1 MSESIEPTALQS
13 LPLPIAWFDAERRLS
28 VCSPDMGRLLG
39 LTPQAALPLAA
50 ATLGLSDSAFA
61 GHEHPLQLHGQ
72 TLRLCPFQDGW
83 LLALAPAARQDLLTL
98 AATQLQACDLSLPE
112 LPADVGADPRLPAL
126 KSGFGNLSEALRQ
139 AVLLVREVA
148 ASVPALNH
156 GNAQVREASGQQVQ
170 EVEHALAAAE
180 ALASGLRE
188 AGDALAA
195 VRGLSDEAGQL
206 AGSGSATAQSF
217 QQTMQAV
224 ESSTRRADSII
235 EMIDSV
241 ALQTNILSINA
252 GIEAARAGDAGRG
265 FAVVAREIR
274 ALSERTAGAARDV
287 RGTLDDIHSRMGEG
301 LRQASDTRAV
311 LDRVVGLMQR
321 AGEAMRDGSS
331 RVGAQVQAVAGLQSL
346 LGDVSGHARDNLAAV
361 ESMLAASAGI
371 ASGIGT
377 LEDCVGLFR
386 LSADPLAEPRHAR
399 ALELARSGADQAG
412 RALEAALAGRRLAE
426 DALFS
431 RDYRPIPRTE
441 PQKHSTAFDELCD
454 GLMPE
459 FQEALAGAEAWV
471 VYAISANRDGYV
483 PTHNDRF
490 CQPLTGDPKHDLVHN
505 RTKRIF
511 ADRVGRTVG
520 AHTDP
525 FRLQVYRRDT
535 GQIMF
540 DMSVPIRVKGRHWG
554 GFRVGYSLA

>member
-28 VCSPDMGRLLG
+28 VCSPAMGRLLG

-50 ATLGLSDSAFA
+50 ATLGLSDAAFA

-72 TLRLCPFQDGW
+72 TLRLSPFQDGW

-148 ASVPALNH
+148 AAVPALNH

-188 AGDALAA
+188 AGEALAA

-224 ESSTRRADSII
+224 ENSTRRADSII

-287 RGTLDDIHSRMGEG
+287 RGTLDDIHSRMGDG

-399 ALELARSGADQAG
+399 ALELARNGADQAG
-412 RALEAALAGRRLAE
+412 RALEAALAARRLAE

-431 RDYRPIPRTE
+431 REYRPIPRTE

-454 GLMPE
+454 ALMPE
-459 FQEALAGAEAWV
+459 F
-471 VYAISANRDGYV
+471 
-483 PTHNDRF
+483 
-490 CQPLTGDPKHDLVHN
+490 
-505 RTKRIF
+505 
-511 ADRVGRTVG
+511 
-520 AHTDP
+520 
-525 FRLQVYRRDT
+525 
-535 GQIMF
+535 
-540 DMSVPIRVKGRHWG
+540 
-554 GFRVGYSLA
+554 

>member
-28 VCSPDMGRLLG
+28 ICSPAMGRLLG

-50 ATLGLSDSAFA
+50 GTLGLPDSAFA
-61 GHEHPLQLHGQ
+61 GHEHPFQLHGQ
-72 TLRLCPFQDGW
+72 TLRLSPFQDGW

-188 AGDALAA
+188 AGEALAA

-224 ESSTRRADSII
+224 ENSTRRADSII

-287 RGTLDDIHSRMGEG
+287 RGTLDDIHSRMGDG

-311 LDRVVGLMQR
+311 LDRVVG
-321 AGEAMRDGSS
+321 
-331 RVGAQVQAVAGLQSL
+331 
-346 LGDVSGHARDNLAAV
+346 
-361 ESMLAASAGI
+361 
-371 ASGIGT
+371 
-377 LEDCVGLFR
+377 
-386 LSADPLAEPRHAR
+386 
-399 ALELARSGADQAG
+399 
-412 RALEAALAGRRLAE
+412 
-426 DALFS
+426 
-431 RDYRPIPRTE
+431 
-441 PQKHSTAFDELCD
+441 
-454 GLMPE
+454 
-459 FQEALAGAEAWV
+459 
-471 VYAISANRDGYV
+471 
-483 PTHNDRF
+483 
-490 CQPLTGDPKHDLVHN
+490 
-505 RTKRIF
+505 
-511 ADRVGRTVG
+511 
-520 AHTDP
+520 
-525 FRLQVYRRDT
+525 
-535 GQIMF
+535 
-540 DMSVPIRVKGRHWG
+540 
-554 GFRVGYSLA
+554 

>member
-1 MSESIEPTALQS
+1 MSESVDLSLFQS
-13 LPLPIAWFDAERRLS
+13 LPLAIGWFDASHRLGA
-28 VCSPDMGRLLG
+28 CSPALARLLG
-39 LTPQAALPLAA
+39 ITPETALQTAADRVGVDAA
-50 ATLGLSDSAFA
+50 VFA
-61 GHEHPLQLHGQ
+61 DAERDLLVRGQ
-72 TLRLCPFQDGW
+72 PFRVSPWQQGW
-83 LLALAPAARQDLLTL
+83 LLTAAPAPPADLLTL
-98 AATQLQACDLSLPE
+98 AAAQLQACDLSLPK
-112 LPADVGADPRLPAL
+112 LPAESAADPRLPAL

-148 ASVPALNH
+148 STVPALNH

-188 AGDALAA
+188 AGEALAA
-195 VRGLSDEAGQL
+195 VRGMADEAAQL

-217 QQTMQAV
+217 HQTMQAV
-224 ESSTRRADSII
+224 EDSTRRADSII
-235 EMIDSV
+235 ELIDSV

-287 RGTLDDIHSRMGEG
+287 RSTLDGIHARMGDG
-301 LRQASDTRAV
+301 LRQASDTRSV

-321 AGEAMRDGSS
+321 AGDAMRDGGS
-331 RVGAQVQAVAGLQSL
+331 RVGTQVHAVSGLQSL
-346 LGDVSGHARDNLAAV
+346 LGDVSGHARDNLSAV
-361 ESMLAASAGI
+361 ESMLAASVAMATGI
-371 ASGIGT
+371 AT
-377 LEDCVGLFR
+377 LEECVGLFR

-399 ALELARSGADQAG
+399 ALELARSGAEQAG
-412 RALEAALAGRRLAE
+412 RALEAALVARQVRE

-431 RDYRPIPRTE
+431 RDYTPIPRTE
-441 PQKHSTAFDELCD
+441 PQKHSTAFDALCD
-454 GLMPE
+454 SVLPE
-459 FQEALAGAEAWV
+459 FQEPLSASEAWV
-471 VYAISANRDGYV
+471 VYAICANRDGYV

-511 ADRVGRTVG
+511 SDRVGRTVG

-540 DMSVPIRVKGRHWG
+540 DLSAPIRVKGRHWG